1 MAPRGKALSTGLVY
15 LARIIERMDEQLL
28 PSVYFYV
35 GCAFHASPSQLG
47 TITLCRA
54 LVQALASPLGGIL
67 GGATPLDRRRSR
79 SIAAT

>member
-1 MAPRGKALSTGLVY
+1 MVPRGRALTSGLVY

-35 GCAFHASPSQLG
+35 GCAFHATPSQLG

-67 GGATPLDRRRSR
+67 GNCSR
-79 SIAAT
+79 LHAHSFGT

>member
-1 MAPRGKALSTGLVY
+1 MVAIVPRGRVVTSGLVF

-47 TITLCRA
+47 TITLCRV
-54 LVQALASPLGGIL
+54 LVQALASPLGGVL
-67 GGATPLDRRRSR
+67 GDCTGAAGMQHRP
-79 SIAAT
+79 